1 MGEFALVTVDRTR
14 VEQLAEEGNKG
25 ARRVLRAL
33 RRLSF
38 ELSGA
43 QLGITLASI
52 VLGVVAEPVLTDV
65 LNAIPGVELDPGSA
79 EAVALALTLSTIATM
94 VIGELVPKNV
104 AIARPL
110 RVAPAVVIPLAIFS
124 TVFGPLIRVLNG
136 LANVFVRLIGVEP
149 RDELTAVR
157 SLDEM
162 EILIRSSIERGAVDA
177 ATLPLLK
184 RTISFSEKDAG
195 EALVPRVSLVGL
207 PATATVTDLADA
219 ARESGHSRIV
229 VYSEDGDLDDTIGV
243 VHVKDAYRIPRDQW
257 AVTPIASLVD
267 DVPFV
272 PESRSLKLILRELSR
287 TGRAMAIVVDEY
299 GGTAGI
305 ITLEDVLEEI
315 VGEIE
320 DEYDPA
326 ESTTAAPL
334 AWAGIHDASGMS
346 HADELREQTGFHLP
360 DGEYETLGGFILDRL
375 GRVPIVGD
383 RVTEGGWTFEVIEM
397 EGRRVARVRVVS
409 PVDGERTDGG
419 AS

>member
-14 VEQLAEEGNKG
+14 VEQLADEGDKG

-52 VLGVVAEPVLTDV
+52 ILGFVAEPVLTEV
-65 LNAIPGVELDPGSA
+65 LNAIPGVDLDPGSA
-79 EAVALALTLSTIATM
+79 GAVAVALTLSTVATM
-94 VIGELVPKNV
+94 VVGELVPKNV

-110 RVAPAVVIPLAIFS
+110 RVAPIVVIPLGLFS
-124 TVFGPLIRVLNG
+124 LVFGPLIRVLNG
-136 LANVFVRLIGVEP
+136 LANVFVRLVGVEP

-157 SLDEM
+157 SLEEM
-162 EILIRSSIERGAVDA
+162 EILFRSSIERGAVDA

-229 VYSEDGDLDDTIGV
+229 VYSEGGDLDDAIGV
-243 VHVKDAYRIPRDQW
+243 VHVKDAYRIPRGEW
-257 AVTPIASLVD
+257 GSTSIAGLVD

-272 PESRSLKLILRELSR
+272 PESRGLKLILSELSG

-326 ESTTAAPL
+326 ASITTAPL
-334 AWAGIHDASGMS
+334 AWAGIHDVSGMS
-346 HADELREQTGFHLP
+346 HADELREQTGFDLP
-360 DGEYETLGGFILDRL
+360 EGEYETLGGFILDHL
-375 GRVPIVGD
+375 GRIPMVGD
-383 RVTEGGWTFEVIEM
+383 RLVENGWAFEVIAM
-397 EGRRVARVRVVS
+397 DGRRVDRVRVVS
-409 PVDGERTDGG
+409 PPDGAPTEGET
-419 AS
+419 S